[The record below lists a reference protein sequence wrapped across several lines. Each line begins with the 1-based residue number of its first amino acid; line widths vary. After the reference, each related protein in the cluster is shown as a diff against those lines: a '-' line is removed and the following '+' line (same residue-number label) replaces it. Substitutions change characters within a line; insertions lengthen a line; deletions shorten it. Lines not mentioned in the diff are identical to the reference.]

1 MIIVCLISAPWLS
14 LPWKWVTTCSGI
26 FSFRELCSKSDFVSS
41 PVKLDHLSALGASLL
56 LTSKKEST
64 LNRTWPFRV
73 ANFLGK
79 LLNFYLRSKHLDPLT
94 KDGIGQPSSSES
106 LGTL

>member
-1 MIIVCLISAPWLS
+1 M
-14 LPWKWVTTCSGI
+14 
-26 FSFRELCSKSDFVSS
+26 
-41 PVKLDHLSALGASLL
+41 KLDHLSALAALL

-94 KDGIGQPSSSES
+94 KDGIGQPSFSKS

>member
-1 MIIVCLISAPWLS
+1 M
-14 LPWKWVTTCSGI
+14 TTCSGI

-41 PVKLDHLSALGASLL
+41 PVKLDHLSALGALLL

-73 ANFLGK
+73 TNFLGK
-79 LLNFYLRSKHLDPLT
+79 LLNFYLRSKHPDLFT